1 MPMTS
6 SSSAR
11 WTSRRCAAL
20 EPPIGRLAEAQPHAG
35 LTRRGVIAGAAAIA
49 ALASSTGPFAPK
61 AAAAAPARMS
71 FADLYARFGILSDKA
86 LALTGAEIEMRGYMA
101 PPLKPEV
108 TFFVLTK
115 LPMSVCP
122 FCESEAQWPDDIV
135 LVRSAGAIEVVRYT
149 ELIRVVGTLETGKAV
164 DAETGFLSLV
174 RIVDARYERL

>member
-1 MPMTS
+1 MPSFST
-6 SSSAR
+6 APPTLP
-11 WTSRRCAAL
+11 WLTDG
-20 EPPIGRLAEAQPHAG
+20 EPRTRAG
-35 LTRRGVIAGAAAIA
+35 LAAPCHPGPTRRRLLVGAGAAIASSA
-49 ALASSTGPFAPK
+49 ALLAP
-61 AAAAAPARMS
+61 AAALAAPARMS
-71 FADLYARFGILSDKA
+71 FADLYVRFGTLSEKA
-86 LALTGAEIEMRGYMA
+86 LALTGSEIEMRGYMA

-135 LVRSAGAIEVVRYT
+135 LVRSAGALEVVRYT

-174 RIVDARYERL
+174 RIADARYERL

>member
-1 MPMTS
+1 VSIPP
-6 SSSAR
+6 SAGPR
-11 WTSRRCAAL
+11 SKPQQPNDPEPCAL
-20 EPPIGRLAEAQPHAG
+20 RVAG
-35 LTRRGVIAGAAAIA
+35 GPRSGFTRRGVLAGSAAA
-49 ALASSTGPFAPK
+49 LVSSAGPFAPIGV
-61 AAAAAPARMS
+61 AAAPARMS
-71 FADLYARFGILSDKA
+71 FADLYARFGILSDEA